1 MTNLSLRGWQAT
13 KSGTARVSVALARLV
28 GEHLSAVWRTGLI
41 FAFYIHSQNGTWIAV
56 ARKLPER
63 RAEPRRWTGWISAA
77 TALALTGGLWLAG
90 VLHQA
95 QQILSDAAVAHASP
109 GAMSEAV
116 LVDIDARS
124 LAAAGGNWTYDNHAA
139 LIDHLAQA
147 GASTVVYAVPLAP
160 PATPPDAQALVS
172 SIAQARNVIW
182 PAVFADK
189 GPAASLPPAF
199 HRSTLAALG
208 GRGPAMVPVQMG
220 PFAEAAAGVGHLQWR
235 ADSDGILRRVP
246 LVLSHDNAEVPA
258 LALLATQRVL
268 HLSAEDVLW
277 RGEGPSPSPSLML
290 GSLAVGVDTGAVM
303 RPVFGA
309 SLPRLAA
316 ADVVANKVPPAALRD
331 KTVVVGMTA
340 GPQAAVWTVPGG
352 SSLHASDVV
361 AQTLVGLRV
370 ARSVTAP
377 NWAHTLAW
385 GAVVTMALVVVALPG
400 LRTRAAWGVALGL
413 ATLLLAMPWW
423 WLQRALHMVPLVAA
437 AAVVLWGQLLCSIWA
452 ALPKRTPGEVLQG
465 SADAERM
472 MALALHGRG
481 ELLQAFERFKLLP
494 TSDALKENLY
504 HLGKDFERKKDFAL
518 AKKVFKHLV
527 HRDAEYKDARA
538 RYRHAKT
545 HLLAQAGISPGHG
558 AGSSFGEGA
567 SSLPASV
574 QETLPRQKA
583 SGAFAHYELK
593 HELGK
598 GAMGVVY
605 QGRDLRSGRMVAIK
619 TLALHQ
625 EFEGA
630 ALVDAR
636 ERFFKEAEA
645 AGRLKHP
652 NIVTIDGSGEAQGLA
667 YIAMEF
673 VAGTDL
679 TAFTQPPHLLPVA
692 QVLAIGARVA
702 SALDYAHAK
711 HVVHRDVKPANIMWD
726 PATDTVKVMDFGVA
740 RITDASKTRTGIV
753 LGTPSFMSPE
763 QLCGAKVD
771 GRTDLYA
778 LGVTL
783 FQLLTGALPL
793 RAESMPEL
801 MHKIVHVPAPDVR
814 TLRPDL
820 PEAVATLVAKA
831 LNKRPEDRY
840 QTGAQLAQALTH
852 AMDNALQQ
860 SIGEVTAAVVYDPD
874 RSPAEQNM
882 LLTKTTVLEH
892 PQQQS
897 PASRPVA
904 APVG

>member
-1 MTNLSLRGWQAT
+1 M
-13 KSGTARVSVALARLV
+13 
-28 GEHLSAVWRTGLI
+28 
-41 FAFYIHSQNGTWIAV
+41 

-90 VLHQA
+90 VLPQA
-95 QQILSDAAVAHASP
+95 QQILYDAAVAHASP

-124 LAAAGGNWTYDNHAA
+124 LAAAGGNWSYDNHAA
-139 LIDHLAQA
+139 LIDRLAQA
-147 GASTVVYAVPLAP
+147 GASTLVYAVPLAP
-160 PATPPDAQALVS
+160 PATPTDAQALVS
-172 SIAQARNVIW
+172 SIAQAQNVIW

-235 ADSDGILRRVP
+235 ADSDGILRQVP
-246 LVLSHDNAEVPA
+246 LVLSHDNVGVPA
-258 LALLATQRVL
+258 LALLAAQRVL
-268 HLSAEDVLW
+268 HLSAEDISW
-277 RGEGPSPSPSLML
+277 RGGSSSPGLLL
-290 GSLAVGVDTGAVM
+290 GSLAVGVDAGAVM

-316 ADVVANKVPPAALRD
+316 ADVVASKVPPAALRD

-385 GAVVTMALVVVALPG
+385 GAVVAMALVVVALPG
-400 LRTRAAWGVALGL
+400 LRTRVAWGVALAL
-413 ATLLLAMPWW
+413 ATLLLAMQWW
-423 WLQRALHMVPLVAA
+423 WLQRALHVVPLLAA
-437 AAVVLWGQLLCSIWA
+437 AAVVLWGQMLCSVWA
-452 ALPKRTPGEVLQG
+452 ALPKRTPGEVPQG

-472 MALALHGRG
+472 MALAQHGRG

-583 SGAFAHYELK
+583 SGAFAHFELK

-740 RITDASKTRTGIV
+740 RITAASKTRTGIV

-874 RSPAEQNM
+874 RSPAEQSM

>member
-1 MTNLSLRGWQAT
+1 M
-13 KSGTARVSVALARLV
+13 
-28 GEHLSAVWRTGLI
+28 
-41 FAFYIHSQNGTWIAV
+41 

-63 RAEPRRWTGWISAA
+63 SAEPRRLTGWISAA

-90 VLHQA
+90 VLPQA
-95 QQILSDAAVAHASP
+95 QQILYDTAVAHASP

-124 LAAAGGNWTYDNHAA
+124 LAAARGNWTYDNHAA

-160 PATPPDAQALVS
+160 PATPTDGQALVS
-172 SIAQARNVIW
+172 SIAQAQNVIW
-182 PAVFADK
+182 PAVFEGH

-199 HRSTLAALG
+199 YRSTLAALG

-235 ADSDGILRRVP
+235 ADSDGILRQVP
-246 LVLSHDNAEVPA
+246 LVLSHDNVGVPA

-316 ADVVANKVPPAALRD
+316 ADVVANKVPPTALRD

-340 GPQAAVWTVPGG
+340 GPQAAVWTVPDG

-385 GAVVTMALVVVALPG
+385 GAVVAMALVVAALPG
-400 LRTRAAWGVALGL
+400 LRTRVAWGVALGL
-413 ATLLLAMPWW
+413 ATLLLAMQWW
-423 WLQRALHMVPLVAA
+423 WLQRALHVVPLLAA
-437 AAVVLWGQLLCSIWA
+437 VAVVLWGQMLCSVWA
-452 ALPKRTPGEVLQG
+452 ALPKRTPGEVPQG

-645 AGRLKHP
+645 AGRLEHP

-679 TAFTQPPHLLPVA
+679 TAFTQPPPPIA
-692 QVLAIGARVA
+692 GGAGVGHWRSGSKCLGLCPCTPCRTSRCQTREHHVGPYHRHGEGDGFWGSPYYRCEQDAHGHRVG
-702 SALDYAHAK
+702 H
-711 HVVHRDVKPANIMWD
+711 
-726 PATDTVKVMDFGVA
+726 
-740 RITDASKTRTGIV
+740 
-753 LGTPSFMSPE
+753 
-763 QLCGAKVD
+763 
-771 GRTDLYA
+771 
-778 LGVTL
+778 
-783 FQLLTGALPL
+783 
-793 RAESMPEL
+793 
-801 MHKIVHVPAPDVR
+801 
-814 TLRPDL
+814 
-820 PEAVATLVAKA
+820 
-831 LNKRPEDRY
+831 
-840 QTGAQLAQALTH
+840 AQLH
-852 AMDNALQQ
+852 
-860 SIGEVTAAVVYDPD
+860 
-874 RSPAEQNM
+874 
-882 LLTKTTVLEH
+882 
-892 PQQQS
+892 
-897 PASRPVA
+897 VA
-904 APVG
+904 

>member
-1 MTNLSLRGWQAT
+1 M
-13 KSGTARVSVALARLV
+13 
-28 GEHLSAVWRTGLI
+28 
-41 FAFYIHSQNGTWIAV
+41 

-90 VLHQA
+90 VLPQA

-139 LIDHLAQA
+139 LIDRLSQA
-147 GASTVVYAVPLAP
+147 GASTVVYALPLAP
-160 PATPPDAQALVS
+160 PATPTDAQALVS
-172 SIAQARNVIW
+172 SIAQAQNVIW
-182 PAVFADK
+182 PAVFADH

-199 HRSTLAALG
+199 YRSTLAALG
-208 GRGPAMVPVQMG
+208 GRGPTMVPVQMG

-235 ADSDGILRRVP
+235 ADSDGILRQVP
-246 LVLSHDNAEVPA
+246 LVLSHDNVGVPA
-258 LALLATQRVL
+258 LALLAAQRVL
-268 HLSAEDVLW
+268 HLSAEDISW
-277 RGEGPSPSPSLML
+277 RGGSSSPGLLL
-290 GSLAVGVDTGAVM
+290 GSLAVGVDAGAVM

-316 ADVVANKVPPAALRD
+316 ADVAANQVPPAVLRD

-340 GPQAAVWTVPGG
+340 GPKAAVWTVPGG
-352 SSLHASDVV
+352 SSLHTSDVV

-385 GAVVTMALVVVALPG
+385 AAVVAMALVVVALPG
-400 LRTRAAWGVALGL
+400 LRTRVAWCVALGL
-413 ATLLLAMPWW
+413 ATLLLAMQWW
-423 WLQRALHMVPLVAA
+423 WLQRALHVVPLLAA
-437 AAVVLWGQLLCSIWA
+437 AAVVLWGQMLCSVLA
-452 ALPKRTPGEVLQG
+452 ALPKRSPGEVPQG
-465 SADAERM
+465 SADADRM

-605 QGRDLRSGRMVAIK
+605 QGRDLRSGRLVAIK

-645 AGRLKHP
+645 AGRLEHP
-652 NIVTIDGSGEAQGLA
+652 NIVAIDGSGEAQGLA

-679 TAFTQPPHLLPVA
+679 TACTQTPHLLPVA

-702 SALDYAHAK
+702 GALDYAHAH

-793 RAESMPEL
+793 RAQSMPEL

-860 SIGEVTAAVVYDPD
+860 SIGEVIAAVVYDPD

-897 PASRPVA
+897 PASRPGA

>member
-1 MTNLSLRGWQAT
+1 M
-13 KSGTARVSVALARLV
+13 
-28 GEHLSAVWRTGLI
+28 
-41 FAFYIHSQNGTWIAV
+41 

-90 VLHQA
+90 VLPQA
-95 QQILSDAAVAHASP
+95 QQILYDAAVSHASP

-139 LIDHLAQA
+139 LIDRLAQA

-160 PATPPDAQALVS
+160 PATPTDAQALVS
-172 SIAQARNVIW
+172 SIAQAQNVIW

-235 ADSDGILRRVP
+235 ADSDGILRQVP
-246 LVLSHDNAEVPA
+246 LVLSHDNVGVPA
-258 LALLATQRVL
+258 LALLAAQRVL
-268 HLSAEDVLW
+268 HLSAEDISW
-277 RGEGPSPSPSLML
+277 RGGSSSPGLLL
-290 GSLAVGVDTGAVM
+290 GSLAVGVDAGAVM
-303 RPVFGA
+303 RPVFGS

-385 GAVVTMALVVVALPG
+385 GAVVAMALVVVALPG
-400 LRTRAAWGVALGL
+400 LRTRVAWGVALGL
-413 ATLLLAMPWW
+413 ATLLLAMQWW
-423 WLQRALHMVPLVAA
+423 WLQRALHMVPLMAA
-437 AAVVLWGQLLCSIWA
+437 AAVVLWGQLLCSVWA
-452 ALPKRTPGEVLQG
+452 ALPKRTPGEVPQG

-504 HLGKDFERKKDFAL
+504 HLGKDSERKKDFAL

-645 AGRLKHP
+645 AGRLEHP

-702 SALDYAHAK
+702 SALDYAHAH

-874 RSPAEQNM
+874 RPPAEQNM

>member
-1 MTNLSLRGWQAT
+1 M
-13 KSGTARVSVALARLV
+13 
-28 GEHLSAVWRTGLI
+28 
-41 FAFYIHSQNGTWIAV
+41 

-90 VLHQA
+90 VLPQA
-95 QQILSDAAVAHASP
+95 QQILCDTAVAHASP

-124 LAAAGGNWTYDNHAA
+124 LAAADGNWTYDNHAA
-139 LIDHLAQA
+139 LIDRLSQA
-147 GASTVVYAVPLAP
+147 GASTVVYALPLAP
-160 PATPPDAQALVS
+160 PATPTDAQALVS
-172 SIAQARNVIW
+172 SIAQAQNVIW

-189 GPAASLPPAF
+189 GPAASLPPVF
-199 HRSTLAALG
+199 YRSTLAALG

-235 ADSDGILRRVP
+235 ADSDGILRQVP
-246 LVLSHDNAEVPA
+246 LVLSHDNVGVPA
-258 LALLATQRVL
+258 LALLAAQRVL
-268 HLSAEDVLW
+268 HLSAEDISW
-277 RGEGPSPSPSLML
+277 RGGSSSPGLLL
-290 GSLAVGVDTGAVM
+290 GSLAVGVDAGAVM
-303 RPVFGA
+303 RPVFG
-309 SLPRLAA
+309 SPLPRLAA
-316 ADVVANKVPPAALRD
+316 ADVAANKVPSAALRD

-352 SSLHASDVV
+352 SSLHTSDVV

-385 GAVVTMALVVVALPG
+385 GAVVAMALVVVALPG
-400 LRTRAAWGVALGL
+400 LRTRVAWGVALGL
-413 ATLLLAMPWW
+413 ATLLLAMQWW
-423 WLQRALHMVPLVAA
+423 WLQRALHVVPLLAA
-437 AAVVLWGQLLCSIWA
+437 AAVVLWGQMLCSVLA
-452 ALPKRTPGEVLQG
+452 ALPKRTPGERPQG

-518 AKKVFKHLV
+518 AKKVFKHLL

-558 AGSSFGEGA
+558 AVSSFGEGA
-567 SSLPASV
+567 SSPPASV
-574 QETLPRQKA
+574 QEALPRQKA

-605 QGRDLRSGRMVAIK
+605 QGRDLRSGRIVAIK

-679 TAFTQPPHLLPVA
+679 TAFTQTPHLLPVA

-702 SALDYAHAK
+702 GALDYAHEK

-793 RAESMPEL
+793 RAQSMPEL

-882 LLTKTTVLEH
+882 LLTKTTVLGH
-892 PQQQS
+892 PQ
-897 PASRPVA
+897 
-904 APVG
+904 

>member
-13 KSGTARVSVALARLV
+13 KSGTARVSGALAKLV

-90 VLHQA
+90 VLPQA
-95 QQILSDAAVAHASP
+95 QQILYDAAVAHASP

-124 LAAAGGNWTYDNHAA
+124 LAAAGGNWSYDNHAA

-147 GASTVVYAVPLAP
+147 GASTVVYAVPLAS
-160 PATPPDAQALVS
+160 PATPTDAQALVS
-172 SIAQARNVIW
+172 SIAQAQNVIW

-220 PFAEAAAGVGHLQWR
+220 PFAEAAAGVGHLQWG
-235 ADSDGILRRVP
+235 ADSDGILRQVP
-246 LVLSHDNAEVPA
+246 LVLSHDNVGVPA
-258 LALLATQRVL
+258 LALLAAQRVL
-268 HLSAEDVLW
+268 HLSAEDISW
-277 RGEGPSPSPSLML
+277 RGGSSSPGLLL
-290 GSLAVGVDTGAVM
+290 GSLAVGVDAGAVM

-316 ADVVANKVPPAALRD
+316 ADVVANKVPSAALRD

-352 SSLHASDVV
+352 ASLHASDVV

-385 GAVVTMALVVVALPG
+385 GAVVAMALVVVALPG
-400 LRTRAAWGVALGL
+400 LRTRVAWSIALGL
-413 ATLLLAMPWW
+413 ATLLLAMQWW
-423 WLQRALHMVPLVAA
+423 WLQRALHMVPLLAA
-437 AAVVLWGQLLCSIWA
+437 AAVVLWGQMLCSVWA
-452 ALPKRTPGEVLQG
+452 ALPKRTPGEVPQG

-645 AGRLKHP
+645 AGRLEHP

>member
-1 MTNLSLRGWQAT
+1 M
-13 KSGTARVSVALARLV
+13 
-28 GEHLSAVWRTGLI
+28 
-41 FAFYIHSQNGTWIAV
+41 

-90 VLHQA
+90 VLPQA
-95 QQILSDAAVAHASP
+95 QQILYDAAVSHASP

-139 LIDHLAQA
+139 LIDRLAQA

-160 PATPPDAQALVS
+160 PATPTDAQALVS
-172 SIAQARNVIW
+172 SIAQAQNVIW

-220 PFAEAAAGVGHLQWR
+220 PFAEAAAGVGHLQWG
-235 ADSDGILRRVP
+235 ADSDGILRQVP
-246 LVLSHDNAEVPA
+246 LVLNHDSVGVPA
-258 LALLATQRVL
+258 LALLAAQRVL
-268 HLSAEDVLW
+268 HLSAEDISW
-277 RGEGPSPSPSLML
+277 RGGSSSPGLLL
-290 GSLAVGVDTGAVM
+290 GSLAVGVDAGAVM

-352 SSLHASDVV
+352 SSLHTSDVV

-370 ARSVTAP
+370 ARSVTAL

-385 GAVVTMALVVVALPG
+385 GAVVAMALVVVALPG
-400 LRTRAAWGVALGL
+400 LRTRVAWGVALGL
-413 ATLLLAMPWW
+413 ATLLLAMQWW
-423 WLQRALHMVPLVAA
+423 WLQRALYVVPLLAA
-437 AAVVLWGQLLCSIWA
+437 AAVVLWGQLLCSVWA
-452 ALPKRTPGEVLQG
+452 ALPKRTPGEVPQG

-645 AGRLKHP
+645 AGRLEHP

-702 SALDYAHAK
+702 SALDYAHAH

>member
-1 MTNLSLRGWQAT
+1 M
-13 KSGTARVSVALARLV
+13 
-28 GEHLSAVWRTGLI
+28 
-41 FAFYIHSQNGTWIAV
+41 

-90 VLHQA
+90 VLPQA
-95 QQILSDAAVAHASP
+95 QQILCDTAVAHASP

-124 LAAAGGNWTYDNHAA
+124 LAAADGNWTYDNHAA
-139 LIDHLAQA
+139 LIDRLAQV

-160 PATPPDAQALVS
+160 PATPTDAQALVS
-172 SIAQARNVIW
+172 SIAQAQNVIW

-189 GPAASLPPAF
+189 GPAASLPPVF
-199 HRSTLAALG
+199 YRSTLAALG

-235 ADSDGILRRVP
+235 ADSDGILRQVP
-246 LVLSHDNAEVPA
+246 LVLSHDNVGVPA
-258 LALLATQRVL
+258 LALLAAQRVL
-268 HLSAEDVLW
+268 HLSAEDISW
-277 RGEGPSPSPSLML
+277 RGGSSSPGLLL
-290 GSLAVGVDTGAVM
+290 GSLAVGVDAGAVM
-303 RPVFGA
+303 RPVFG
-309 SLPRLAA
+309 SPLPRLAA
-316 ADVVANKVPPAALRD
+316 ADVAANKVPSAALRD

-352 SSLHASDVV
+352 SSLHTSDVV

-385 GAVVTMALVVVALPG
+385 GAVVAMALVVVALPG
-400 LRTRAAWGVALGL
+400 LRTRVAWGVALGL
-413 ATLLLAMPWW
+413 ATLLLAMQWW
-423 WLQRALHMVPLVAA
+423 WLQRALHVVPLLAA
-437 AAVVLWGQLLCSIWA
+437 AAVVLWGQMLCSVLA
-452 ALPKRTPGEVLQG
+452 ALPKRTPGERPQG

-518 AKKVFKHLV
+518 AKKVFKHLL

-567 SSLPASV
+567 SSPPASV
-574 QETLPRQKA
+574 QEALPRQKA

-605 QGRDLRSGRMVAIK
+605 QGRDLRSGRIVAIK

-679 TAFTQPPHLLPVA
+679 TAFTQTPHLLPVA

-702 SALDYAHAK
+702 GALDYAHEK

-793 RAESMPEL
+793 RGESMPEL

-874 RSPAEQNM
+874 HSPAEQSM

>member
-1 MTNLSLRGWQAT
+1 MTNLSLRVWQAT
-13 KSGTARVSVALARLV
+13 KSGTARVSGALGKLV
-28 GEHLSAVWRTGLI
+28 GERLSAVWRTGLI

-90 VLHQA
+90 VLPQA
-95 QQILSDAAVAHASP
+95 QQILYDAAVSHASP

-124 LAAAGGNWTYDNHAA
+124 LAAAGGNWSYDNHAA
-139 LIDHLAQA
+139 LIDRLAQA
-147 GASTVVYAVPLAP
+147 GASTVVYAVPLAS
-160 PATPPDAQALVS
+160 PATPTDAQALVS
-172 SIAQARNVIW
+172 SIAQAQNVIW

-220 PFAEAAAGVGHLQWR
+220 PFAEAAAGVGHLQWG
-235 ADSDGILRRVP
+235 ADSDGILRQVP
-246 LVLSHDNAEVPA
+246 LVLSHDSVGVPA
-258 LALLATQRVL
+258 LALLAAQRVL
-268 HLSAEDVLW
+268 HLSAEDISW
-277 RGEGPSPSPSLML
+277 RGGSSSPGLLL
-290 GSLAVGVDTGAVM
+290 GSLAVGVDAGAVM

-316 ADVVANKVPPAALRD
+316 ADVVANQVPPAALRD

-385 GAVVTMALVVVALPG
+385 AAVVAMALVVVALPG
-400 LRTRAAWGVALGL
+400 LRTRVALGAALGL
-413 ATLLLAMPWW
+413 ATLLLAMQWW
-423 WLQRALHMVPLVAA
+423 WLQRALHVVPLLAA
-437 AAVVLWGQLLCSIWA
+437 AAVVLWGQMLCSVWA
-452 ALPKRTPGEVLQG
+452 ALPKRTPGEVPQG

-702 SALDYAHAK
+702 SALDYAHAH

>member
-1 MTNLSLRGWQAT
+1 MTNLSLRVWQAT
-13 KSGTARVSVALARLV
+13 KSGAARVSGGLAKLV
-28 GEHLSAVWRTGLI
+28 GEHLPAVWRTGLI

-90 VLHQA
+90 VLPQA
-95 QQILSDAAVAHASP
+95 QQILYDAAVAHASP

-124 LAAAGGNWTYDNHAA
+124 LAAAGGNWSYDNHAA
-139 LIDHLAQA
+139 LIDRLSQA
-147 GASTVVYAVPLAP
+147 GASTVVYAVPLAS
-160 PATPPDAQALVS
+160 PATPTDAQALVS
-172 SIAQARNVIW
+172 SIAQAQNVIW

-220 PFAEAAAGVGHLQWR
+220 PFAEAAAGVGHLQWG
-235 ADSDGILRRVP
+235 ADSDGILRQVP
-246 LVLSHDNAEVPA
+246 LVLSHDSVGVPA
-258 LALLATQRVL
+258 LALLAAQRVL
-268 HLSAEDVLW
+268 HLSAEDISW
-277 RGEGPSPSPSLML
+277 RGGSSSPGLLL
-290 GSLAVGVDTGAVM
+290 GSLAVGVDAGAVM
-303 RPVFGA
+303 RPVFGV

-316 ADVVANKVPPAALRD
+316 ADVVASKVPPAALRD

-385 GAVVTMALVVVALPG
+385 GAVLAMALVVVALPG
-400 LRTRAAWGVALGL
+400 LRTRVAWGVALGL
-413 ATLLLAMPWW
+413 ATLLVAMQWW
-423 WLQRALHMVPLVAA
+423 WLQRALHMVPLLAA
-437 AAVVLWGQLLCSIWA
+437 AAVVLWGQMLCSVWA
-452 ALPKRTPGEVLQG
+452 ALPKRTPGEVPQG

-504 HLGKDFERKKDFAL
+504 HLGKDSERKKDFAL

-645 AGRLKHP
+645 AGRLEHP

>member
-13 KSGTARVSVALARLV
+13 KSGTARVSGALGKLV

-90 VLHQA
+90 VLPQA
-95 QQILSDAAVAHASP
+95 QQILYDAAVSHASP

-124 LAAAGGNWTYDNHAA
+124 LAAAGGNWSYDNHAA
-139 LIDHLAQA
+139 LIYRLAQVGA
-147 GASTVVYAVPLAP
+147 GTVVYAVPLSS
-160 PATPPDAQALVS
+160 PATPTDAQALVS
-172 SIAQARNVIW
+172 SIAQAQNVIW

-220 PFAEAAAGVGHLQWR
+220 PFAEAAAGVGHLQWG
-235 ADSDGILRRVP
+235 ADSDGILRQVP
-246 LVLSHDNAEVPA
+246 LVLNHDSVGVPA
-258 LALLATQRVL
+258 LALLAAQRVL
-268 HLSAEDVLW
+268 HLSAEDISW
-277 RGEGPSPSPSLML
+277 RGGGPSPSLLL
-290 GSLAVGVDTGAVM
+290 GSLAVGVDAGAVM
-303 RPVFGA
+303 RPVFGS

-316 ADVVANKVPPAALRD
+316 ADVAANKVPSAALRD

-385 GAVVTMALVVVALPG
+385 GAVVAMALVVVALPG
-400 LRTRAAWGVALGL
+400 LRTRVAWGVALGL
-413 ATLLLAMPWW
+413 ATLLLAMQWW
-423 WLQRALHMVPLVAA
+423 WLQRALHVVPLLAA
-437 AAVVLWGQLLCSIWA
+437 AAVVLWGQMLCSVWA
-452 ALPKRTPGEVLQG
+452 ALPKRTPGEVPQG

-645 AGRLKHP
+645 AGRLEHP

-793 RAESMPEL
+793 QAESMPEL

-874 RSPAEQNM
+874 RSPAEQSM

>member
-1 MTNLSLRGWQAT
+1 M
-13 KSGTARVSVALARLV
+13 
-28 GEHLSAVWRTGLI
+28 
-41 FAFYIHSQNGTWIAV
+41 

-90 VLHQA
+90 VLPQA
-95 QQILSDAAVAHASP
+95 QQILYDTAVAHASP

-139 LIDHLAQA
+139 LIDRLAQA
-147 GASTVVYAVPLAP
+147 GASTVVYAVPLAS
-160 PATPPDAQALVS
+160 PATPTDAQALVS
-172 SIAQARNVIW
+172 SIAQAQNVIW

-220 PFAEAAAGVGHLQWR
+220 PFAEAAAGVGHLQWG
-235 ADSDGILRRVP
+235 ADSDGILRQVP
-246 LVLSHDNAEVPA
+246 LVLSHDNVGVPA
-258 LALLATQRVL
+258 LALLAAQRVL
-268 HLSAEDVLW
+268 HLSAEDISW
-277 RGEGPSPSPSLML
+277 RGGSSSPGLLL
-290 GSLAVGVDTGAVM
+290 GSLAVGVDAGAVM
-303 RPVFGA
+303 RPVFGV

-316 ADVVANKVPPAALRD
+316 ADVVASKVPPAALRD

-352 SSLHASDVV
+352 ASLHASDVV

-385 GAVVTMALVVVALPG
+385 GAVVAMALVVVALPG
-400 LRTRAAWGVALGL
+400 LRTRVAWGVALGL
-413 ATLLLAMPWW
+413 ATLLLAMQWW
-423 WLQRALHMVPLVAA
+423 WLQRALHMVPLMAA
-437 AAVVLWGQLLCSIWA
+437 AAVVLWGQLLCSVWA
-452 ALPKRTPGEVLQG
+452 ALPKRTPGEVPQG

-504 HLGKDFERKKDFAL
+504 HLGKDSERKKDFAL

-645 AGRLKHP
+645 AGRLEHP

-702 SALDYAHAK
+702 GALDYAHAK

-763 QLCGAKVD
+763 QLCGAKMD

-820 PEAVATLVAKA
+820 PEALATLVAKA

-874 RSPAEQNM
+874 RPPAEQNM

>member
-1 MTNLSLRGWQAT
+1 M
-13 KSGTARVSVALARLV
+13 
-28 GEHLSAVWRTGLI
+28 
-41 FAFYIHSQNGTWIAV
+41 

-90 VLHQA
+90 GVPQA
-95 QQILSDAAVAHASP
+95 QQILYDAAVAHASP

-124 LAAAGGNWTYDNHAA
+124 LAAAGGDWTYDNHAA
-139 LIDHLAQA
+139 LIDRLAQA
-147 GASTVVYAVPLAP
+147 GASTVLYAVPLAP
-160 PATPPDAQALVS
+160 PATPTDAQALVS
-172 SIAQARNVIW
+172 SIAQAQNVIW

-235 ADSDGILRRVP
+235 ADSDGVLRRVP
-246 LVLSHDNAEVPA
+246 LVLSHDNAGVPA
-258 LALLATQRVL
+258 LALLAAQRVL
-268 HLSAEDVLW
+268 HLSAGDVLW
-277 RGEGPSPSPSLML
+277 RGDGPSPSLML
-290 GSLAVGVDTGAVM
+290 GSLAVGVDAGAVM

-309 SLPRLAA
+309 SLPRLVAV
-316 ADVVANKVPPAALRD
+316 DVLASKVPPAALRD

-340 GPQAAVWTVPGG
+340 GPQAAAWTVPGG

-370 ARSVTAP
+370 GRSVTAP
-377 NWAHTLAW
+377 NWAYTLAW
-385 GAVVTMALVVVALPG
+385 GAVVAMALVVVALPG
-400 LRTRAAWGVALGL
+400 LRTRVAWGVALGL
-413 ATLLLAMPWW
+413 ATLLVAMQWW
-423 WLQRALHMVPLVAA
+423 WLQRALHVVPLLAA
-437 AAVVLWGQLLCSIWA
+437 AAVVLWGQLLCSVWG
-452 ALPKRTPGEVLQG
+452 ALPKRTSGQAPQG

-481 ELLQAFERFKLLP
+481 ELLQAFERFKPLP
-494 TSDALKENLY
+494 TSDPLKENLY

-518 AKKVFKHLV
+518 AKKVFKHLL
-527 HRDAEYKDARA
+527 HRDAEYKDARV

-605 QGRDLRSGRMVAIK
+605 QGRDLRSGRMLAIK

-702 SALDYAHAK
+702 SALDYAHAH

>member
-1 MTNLSLRGWQAT
+1 M
-13 KSGTARVSVALARLV
+13 
-28 GEHLSAVWRTGLI
+28 
-41 FAFYIHSQNGTWIAV
+41 

-90 VLHQA
+90 VLPQA
-95 QQILSDAAVAHASP
+95 QQILYDAAVAHASP

-139 LIDHLAQA
+139 LIDRLAQV

-160 PATPPDAQALVS
+160 PATPTDAQALVS
-172 SIAQARNVIW
+172 SIAQAQNVIW

-220 PFAEAAAGVGHLQWR
+220 PFAEAAAGVGHLQWG
-235 ADSDGILRRVP
+235 ADSDGILRQVP
-246 LVLSHDNAEVPA
+246 LVLSHDNVGVPA
-258 LALLATQRVL
+258 LALLAAQRVL
-268 HLSAEDVLW
+268 HLSAEDISW
-277 RGEGPSPSPSLML
+277 RGGSSSPGLLL
-290 GSLAVGVDTGAVM
+290 GSLAVGVDAGAVM
-303 RPVFGA
+303 RPVFGV

-385 GAVVTMALVVVALPG
+385 GAVVAMALVVVALPG
-400 LRTRAAWGVALGL
+400 LRTRVAWGVALGL
-413 ATLLLAMPWW
+413 ATLLLAMQWW
-423 WLQRALHMVPLVAA
+423 WLQRALHVVPLLAA
-437 AAVVLWGQLLCSIWA
+437 AAVVLWGQMLCSVWA
-452 ALPKRTPGEVLQG
+452 ALPKRTPGEVPQG

-574 QETLPRQKA
+574 QGTLPRQKA

-679 TAFTQPPHLLPVA
+679 TAFTQTPHLLPVA

-702 SALDYAHAK
+702 GALDYAHEK

-820 PEAVATLVAKA
+820 PEAVAILVAKA

>member
-1 MTNLSLRGWQAT
+1 MTNLSLRGWLAT
-13 KSGTARVSVALARLV
+13 KSGTARVSGALARLV
-28 GEHLSAVWRTGLI
+28 GEHLSAVRRTGLI

-90 VLHQA
+90 VLPQA
-95 QQILSDAAVAHASP
+95 QQILYDAAVAHASP

-139 LIDHLAQA
+139 LIDRLAQA
-147 GASTVVYAVPLAP
+147 GASTVVYAVPLAS
-160 PATPPDAQALVS
+160 PATPTDAQALVS
-172 SIAQARNVIW
+172 SIAQAQNVIW

-199 HRSTLAALG
+199 YRSTLAALG

-220 PFAEAAAGVGHLQWR
+220 PFAEAALGVGHLQWG
-235 ADSDGILRRVP
+235 ADSDGILRQVP
-246 LVLSHDNAEVPA
+246 LVLSHDSVGVPA
-258 LALLATQRVL
+258 LALLAAQRVL
-268 HLSAEDVLW
+268 HLSAEDISW
-277 RGEGPSPSPSLML
+277 RGGSYSPGLLL
-290 GSLAVGVDTGAVM
+290 GSLAVGVDAGAVM

-316 ADVVANKVPPAALRD
+316 ADVAANKVPSAALHD

-352 SSLHASDVV
+352 SSLHTSDVV

-370 ARSVTAP
+370 ARSVTTP

-385 GAVVTMALVVVALPG
+385 GAVLAMALVVVALPG
-400 LRTRAAWGVALGL
+400 LRTRVAWGVALGL
-413 ATLLLAMPWW
+413 ATLLVAMQWW
-423 WLQRALHMVPLVAA
+423 WLQRALHVVPLSAA
-437 AAVVLWGQLLCSIWA
+437 AAVVLWGQLLCSVWA
-452 ALPKRTPGEVLQG
+452 VLPKRTPGEVPQG

-518 AKKVFKHLV
+518 AKNVFKHLL
-527 HRDAEYKDARA
+527 HRDADYQDARA

-645 AGRLKHP
+645 AGRLEHP

-679 TAFTQPPHLLPVA
+679 TAFTQTPHVLPVA

-852 AMDNALQQ
+852 AMGNALQQ

-874 RSPAEQNM
+874 RSPAEQSM

>member
-1 MTNLSLRGWQAT
+1 M
-13 KSGTARVSVALARLV
+13 
-28 GEHLSAVWRTGLI
+28 
-41 FAFYIHSQNGTWIAV
+41 

-90 VLHQA
+90 VLPQA
-95 QQILSDAAVAHASP
+95 QQILYDAAVAHASP

-139 LIDHLAQA
+139 LIDRLAQA
-147 GASTVVYAVPLAP
+147 GASTVVYAVPMAP
-160 PATPPDAQALVS
+160 PATPTDAQALVS
-172 SIAQARNVIW
+172 SIAQAQNVIW

-220 PFAEAAAGVGHLQWR
+220 PFAEAAAGVGHLQWG
-235 ADSDGILRRVP
+235 ADSDGILRQVP
-246 LVLSHDNAEVPA
+246 LVLSHDSVGVPA
-258 LALLATQRVL
+258 LALLAAQRVL
-268 HLSAEDVLW
+268 HLSAEDISW
-277 RGEGPSPSPSLML
+277 RGGSSSPGLLL
-290 GSLAVGVDTGAVM
+290 GSLAVGVDVGAVM

-352 SSLHASDVV
+352 ASLHASDVV

-385 GAVVTMALVVVALPG
+385 GAVLAMALVVVALPG
-400 LRTRAAWGVALGL
+400 LRTRVAWGVALGL
-413 ATLLLAMPWW
+413 ATLLLAMQWW
-423 WLQRALHMVPLVAA
+423 WLQRALHMVPLMAA
-437 AAVVLWGQLLCSIWA
+437 AAVVLWGQLLCSVWA
-452 ALPKRTPGEVLQG
+452 ALPKRTPGEVPQG

-504 HLGKDFERKKDFAL
+504 HLGKDSERKKDFAL

-645 AGRLKHP
+645 AGRLEHP

-702 SALDYAHAK
+702 SALDYAHAH

-801 MHKIVHVPAPDVR
+801 MHKIVHVPAPDIR

-840 QTGAQLAQALTH
+840 QTGAQLAQAFTH

-874 RSPAEQNM
+874 RSPAEQSM

>member
-1 MTNLSLRGWQAT
+1 M
-13 KSGTARVSVALARLV
+13 
-28 GEHLSAVWRTGLI
+28 
-41 FAFYIHSQNGTWIAV
+41 

-90 VLHQA
+90 VLPQA
-95 QQILSDAAVAHASP
+95 QQILYDTAVAHASP

-139 LIDHLAQA
+139 LIDRLAQV
-147 GASTVVYAVPLAP
+147 GASTVVYAVPLDP
-160 PATPPDAQALVS
+160 PATPTDAQALVS
-172 SIAQARNVIW
+172 SIAQAQNVIW

-199 HRSTLAALG
+199 YRSTLAALG

-235 ADSDGILRRVP
+235 ADSDGILRQVP
-246 LVLSHDNAEVPA
+246 LVLSHDNVGVPA
-258 LALLATQRVL
+258 LALLAAQRVL
-268 HLSAEDVLW
+268 HLSAEDISW
-277 RGEGPSPSPSLML
+277 RGGSSSPGLLL
-290 GSLAVGVDTGAVM
+290 GSLAVGVDAGAVM

-309 SLPRLAA
+309 ALPRLAA

-352 SSLHASDVV
+352 SSLHTSDVV

-385 GAVVTMALVVVALPG
+385 GAVVAMALVVVALPG

-413 ATLLLAMPWW
+413 ATLLLAMQWW

-452 ALPKRTPGEVLQG
+452 ALPKRTPGEVPQG

-567 SSLPASV
+567 SSLPAAV

-645 AGRLKHP
+645 AGRLEHP

-679 TAFTQPPHLLPVA
+679 TAFTQTPHLLPVA

-702 SALDYAHAK
+702 SALDYAHAH

-820 PEAVATLVAKA
+820 PEAVAALVAKA

-874 RSPAEQNM
+874 RPPAEQNM

>member
-1 MTNLSLRGWQAT
+1 M
-13 KSGTARVSVALARLV
+13 
-28 GEHLSAVWRTGLI
+28 
-41 FAFYIHSQNGTWIAV
+41 

-90 VLHQA
+90 VLPQA
-95 QQILSDAAVAHASP
+95 QQILYDAAVAHASP

-124 LAAAGGNWTYDNHAA
+124 FAAAGGNWTYDNHAA
-139 LIDHLAQA
+139 LIDRLAQA
-147 GASTVVYAVPLAP
+147 GASTVVYALPLAP
-160 PATPPDAQALVS
+160 PATPSDAQALVS
-172 SIAQARNVIW
+172 SIAQAQNVIW
-182 PAVFADK
+182 PAVFADH
-189 GPAASLPPAF
+189 GPAASLPPVF
-199 HRSTLAALG
+199 YRSTLAALG

-246 LVLSHDNAEVPA
+246 LVLSHDNAGVPA
-258 LALLATQRVL
+258 LALLAAQRVL
-268 HLSAEDVLW
+268 HLSAEDISW
-277 RGEGPSPSPSLML
+277 RGGSSSPGLLL
-290 GSLAVGVDTGAVM
+290 GSLAVGVDAGAVM
-303 RPVFGA
+303 RPVFGS

-316 ADVVANKVPPAALRD
+316 ADVAANKVPSAALRD

-352 SSLHASDVV
+352 SSLYTSDVV

-370 ARSVTAP
+370 ARSVTAT

-385 GAVVTMALVVVALPG
+385 GAVLAMALVVVALPG
-400 LRTRAAWGVALGL
+400 LCTRVAWGVALGL
-413 ATLLLAMPWW
+413 ATLLLAMQWW
-423 WLQRALHMVPLVAA
+423 WLQRALHVVPLLAA
-437 AAVVLWGQLLCSIWA
+437 AAVVLWGQMLCSVWA
-452 ALPKRTPGEVLQG
+452 ALPKRTPGEVPQG

-679 TAFTQPPHLLPVA
+679 TAFTQTPHLLPVA

-702 SALDYAHAK
+702 GALDYAHEK

>member
-1 MTNLSLRGWQAT
+1 M
-13 KSGTARVSVALARLV
+13 
-28 GEHLSAVWRTGLI
+28 
-41 FAFYIHSQNGTWIAV
+41 

-90 VLHQA
+90 VLPQA
-95 QQILSDAAVAHASP
+95 QQILYDAAVAHASP

-139 LIDHLAQA
+139 LIDRLAQA

-160 PATPPDAQALVS
+160 PATPTDAQALVS
-172 SIAQARNVIW
+172 SIAQAQNVIW

-235 ADSDGILRRVP
+235 ADSDGILRQVP
-246 LVLSHDNAEVPA
+246 LVLSHDNVGVPA
-258 LALLATQRVL
+258 LALLAAQRVL
-268 HLSAEDVLW
+268 HLSAEDISW
-277 RGEGPSPSPSLML
+277 RGGSSSPGLLL
-290 GSLAVGVDTGAVM
+290 GSLAVGVDAGAVM

-316 ADVVANKVPPAALRD
+316 ADVVASKVPPAALRD

-385 GAVVTMALVVVALPG
+385 AAVVAMALVVVALPG
-400 LRTRAAWGVALGL
+400 LRTRVAWGVALGL
-413 ATLLLAMPWW
+413 ATLLLAMQWW
-423 WLQRALHMVPLVAA
+423 WLQRALHMVPLLAA
-437 AAVVLWGQLLCSIWA
+437 AAVVLWGQMLCSVLA
-452 ALPKRTPGEVLQG
+452 ALPKRTPGEVPQG

-605 QGRDLRSGRMVAIK
+605 QGRDLRSGQMVAIK

-645 AGRLKHP
+645 AGRLEHP

-702 SALDYAHAK
+702 SALDYAHAH

-882 LLTKTTVLEH
+882 LLKKTTVLEH

>member
-1 MTNLSLRGWQAT
+1 M
-13 KSGTARVSVALARLV
+13 
-28 GEHLSAVWRTGLI
+28 
-41 FAFYIHSQNGTWIAV
+41 

-90 VLHQA
+90 VLPQA
-95 QQILSDAAVAHASP
+95 QQILYDAAVAHASP

-139 LIDHLAQA
+139 LIDRLAQA
-147 GASTVVYAVPLAP
+147 GASTVVYAVPMAP
-160 PATPPDAQALVS
+160 PATPTDAQALVS
-172 SIAQARNVIW
+172 SIAQAQNVIW

-220 PFAEAAAGVGHLQWR
+220 PFAEAAAGVGHLQWG
-235 ADSDGILRRVP
+235 ADSDGILRQVP
-246 LVLSHDNAEVPA
+246 LVLSHDSVGVPA
-258 LALLATQRVL
+258 LALLAAQRVL
-268 HLSAEDVLW
+268 HLSAEDISW
-277 RGEGPSPSPSLML
+277 RGGSSSPGLLL
-290 GSLAVGVDTGAVM
+290 GSLAVGVDVGAVM

-352 SSLHASDVV
+352 ASLHASDVV

-385 GAVVTMALVVVALPG
+385 GAVLAMALVVVALPG
-400 LRTRAAWGVALGL
+400 LRTRVAWGVALGL
-413 ATLLLAMPWW
+413 ATLLLAMQWW
-423 WLQRALHMVPLVAA
+423 WLQRALHMVPLMAA
-437 AAVVLWGQLLCSIWA
+437 AAVVLWGQLLCSVWA
-452 ALPKRTPGEVLQG
+452 ALPKRTPGEVPQG

-504 HLGKDFERKKDFAL
+504 HLGKDSERKKDFAL

-645 AGRLKHP
+645 AGRLEHP

-702 SALDYAHAK
+702 SALDYAHAH

-783 FQLLTGALPL
+783 CQLLRGALPL
-793 RAESMPEL
+793 RAQSMPEL

-840 QTGAQLAQALTH
+840 QTGAQLAQAFTH

-874 RSPAEQNM
+874 RSPAEQSM

>member
-1 MTNLSLRGWQAT
+1 
-13 KSGTARVSVALARLV
+13 
-28 GEHLSAVWRTGLI
+28 
-41 FAFYIHSQNGTWIAV
+41 
-56 ARKLPER
+56 
-63 RAEPRRWTGWISAA
+63 
-77 TALALTGGLWLAG
+77 
-90 VLHQA
+90 
-95 QQILSDAAVAHASP
+95 
-109 GAMSEAV
+109 MSEAV

-139 LIDHLAQA
+139 LIDRLAQA
-147 GASTVVYAVPLAP
+147 GASTVVYAVPLAS
-160 PATPPDAQALVS
+160 PATPTDAQALVS
-172 SIAQARNVIW
+172 SIAQAQNVIW

-220 PFAEAAAGVGHLQWR
+220 PFAEAAAGVGHLQWG
-235 ADSDGILRRVP
+235 ADSDGILRQVP
-246 LVLSHDNAEVPA
+246 LVLSHDSVGVPA
-258 LALLATQRVL
+258 LALLAAQRVL
-268 HLSAEDVLW
+268 HLSAEDISW
-277 RGEGPSPSPSLML
+277 RGGSSSPGLLL
-290 GSLAVGVDTGAVM
+290 GSLAVGVDAGAVM
-303 RPVFGA
+303 RPVFGS

-316 ADVVANKVPPAALRD
+316 ADVAANKVPPAALRD

-385 GAVVTMALVVVALPG
+385 GAVVAMALVVVALPG
-400 LRTRAAWGVALGL
+400 LRTRVAWGVALGL
-413 ATLLLAMPWW
+413 ATLLLAMQWW
-423 WLQRALHMVPLVAA
+423 WLQRALHMVPLMAA
-437 AAVVLWGQLLCSIWA
+437 AAVVLWGQMLCSVWA
-452 ALPKRTPGEVLQG
+452 ALPKRTPGEVPQG

-702 SALDYAHAK
+702 SALDYAHAH

>member
-1 MTNLSLRGWQAT
+1 MTNLSLRVWQAT
-13 KSGTARVSVALARLV
+13 KSGTARVSGALGKLV
-28 GEHLSAVWRTGLI
+28 GERLSAVWRTGLI

-90 VLHQA
+90 VLPQA
-95 QQILSDAAVAHASP
+95 QQILYDAAVSHASP

-139 LIDHLAQA
+139 LIDRLAQA

-160 PATPPDAQALVS
+160 PATPTDAQALVS
-172 SIAQARNVIW
+172 SIAQAQNVIW

-220 PFAEAAAGVGHLQWR
+220 PFAEAAAGVGHLQWG
-235 ADSDGILRRVP
+235 ADSDGILRQVP
-246 LVLSHDNAEVPA
+246 LVLNHDSVGVPA
-258 LALLATQRVL
+258 LALLAAQRVL
-268 HLSAEDVLW
+268 HLSAEDISW
-277 RGEGPSPSPSLML
+277 RGGGPSPSLLL
-290 GSLAVGVDTGAVM
+290 GSLAVGVDAGAVM

-316 ADVVANKVPPAALRD
+316 ADVVASKVPPAALRD

-385 GAVVTMALVVVALPG
+385 GAVVAMALVVVALPG
-400 LRTRAAWGVALGL
+400 LRTRVAWGVALGL
-413 ATLLLAMPWW
+413 ATLLVAMQWW
-423 WLQRALHMVPLVAA
+423 WLQRALHVVPLLAA
-437 AAVVLWGQLLCSIWA
+437 AAVVLWGQMLCSVWA
-452 ALPKRTPGEVLQG
+452 ALPKRTPGEVPQG

-645 AGRLKHP
+645 AGRLEHP

-702 SALDYAHAK
+702 GALDYAHAH

-793 RAESMPEL
+793 RAQSMPEL

-852 AMDNALQQ
+852 AMDKALQQ

-874 RSPAEQNM
+874 RSPAEQSM

>member
-1 MTNLSLRGWQAT
+1 M
-13 KSGTARVSVALARLV
+13 
-28 GEHLSAVWRTGLI
+28 
-41 FAFYIHSQNGTWIAV
+41 

-90 VLHQA
+90 VLPQA
-95 QQILSDAAVAHASP
+95 QQILYDAAVAHASP

-139 LIDHLAQA
+139 LIDRLSQA
-147 GASTVVYAVPLAP
+147 GASTVVYALPLAP
-160 PATPPDAQALVS
+160 PATPTDAQALVT
-172 SIAQARNVIW
+172 SIAQAQNVIW

-199 HRSTLAALG
+199 YRSTLAALG

-220 PFAEAAAGVGHLQWR
+220 PFAEAAAGVGHLQLG
-235 ADSDGILRRVP
+235 ADSDGILRQVP
-246 LVLSHDNAEVPA
+246 LVLSHDSVGVPA
-258 LALLATQRVL
+258 LALLAAQRVL
-268 HLSAEDVLW
+268 HLSAEDISW
-277 RGEGPSPSPSLML
+277 RGGSSSPGLLL
-290 GSLAVGVDTGAVM
+290 GSLAVGVDAGAVM
-303 RPVFGA
+303 RPVFGV

-352 SSLHASDVV
+352 SSLHTSDVV

-385 GAVVTMALVVVALPG
+385 GAVVAMALVVVALPG
-400 LRTRAAWGVALGL
+400 LRTRVAWGVALGL
-413 ATLLLAMPWW
+413 ATLLLAMQWW
-423 WLQRALHMVPLVAA
+423 WLQRALHVVPLLAA
-437 AAVVLWGQLLCSIWA
+437 AAVVLWGQMLCSVLA
-452 ALPKRTPGEVLQG
+452 ALPKRTPGEVPQG

-679 TAFTQPPHLLPVA
+679 TAFTQTPHLLPVA

>member
-1 MTNLSLRGWQAT
+1 
-13 KSGTARVSVALARLV
+13 
-28 GEHLSAVWRTGLI
+28 
-41 FAFYIHSQNGTWIAV
+41 
-56 ARKLPER
+56 
-63 RAEPRRWTGWISAA
+63 
-77 TALALTGGLWLAG
+77 
-90 VLHQA
+90 
-95 QQILSDAAVAHASP
+95 
-109 GAMSEAV
+109 
-116 LVDIDARS
+116 
-124 LAAAGGNWTYDNHAA
+124 
-139 LIDHLAQA
+139 
-147 GASTVVYAVPLAP
+147 
-160 PATPPDAQALVS
+160 
-172 SIAQARNVIW
+172 
-182 PAVFADK
+182 
-189 GPAASLPPAF
+189 
-199 HRSTLAALG
+199 
-208 GRGPAMVPVQMG
+208 MVPVQMG
-220 PFAEAAAGVGHLQWR
+220 PFAEAAAGVGHLQWGS
-235 ADSDGILRRVP
+235 DSDGTLRQVP
-246 LVLSHDNAEVPA
+246 LVLSHDNVGVPA
-258 LALLATQRVL
+258 LALLAAQRVL
-268 HLSAEDVLW
+268 HLSAEDISW
-277 RGEGPSPSPSLML
+277 RGGSSSPGLLL
-290 GSLAVGVDTGAVM
+290 GSLAVGVDAGAVM

-316 ADVVANKVPPAALRD
+316 ADVVANQVPPAALRD

-352 SSLHASDVV
+352 SSLHTSDVV

-377 NWAHTLAW
+377 NWAHTLAL
-385 GAVVTMALVVVALPG
+385 GAVLAMALVVVALPG
-400 LRTRAAWGVALGL
+400 LRTRVAWGVALGL
-413 ATLLLAMPWW
+413 ATLLLAMQWW
-423 WLQRALHMVPLVAA
+423 WLQRALHMVPLMAA
-437 AAVVLWGQLLCSIWA
+437 VAVVLWGQMLCSVWA
-452 ALPKRTPGEVLQG
+452 ALPKRTPGEVPQG

-645 AGRLKHP
+645 AGRLEHP

-679 TAFTQPPHLLPVA
+679 TAFTQTPHLLPVA

-702 SALDYAHAK
+702 SALDYAHAH

-763 QLCGAKVD
+763 QLCGAKMD

>member
-1 MTNLSLRGWQAT
+1 MTNLSLRVWQAT
-13 KSGTARVSVALARLV
+13 KSGTARVSGALAKLV

-90 VLHQA
+90 VLPQA
-95 QQILSDAAVAHASP
+95 QQILYDAAVSHASP

-139 LIDHLAQA
+139 LIDRLAQA
-147 GASTVVYAVPLAP
+147 GASTVVYAVPLAS
-160 PATPPDAQALVS
+160 PATPTDAQALVS
-172 SIAQARNVIW
+172 SIAQAQNVIW

-220 PFAEAAAGVGHLQWR
+220 PFAEAAAGVGHLQWG
-235 ADSDGILRRVP
+235 ADSDGILRQVP
-246 LVLSHDNAEVPA
+246 LVLSHDSVGVPA
-258 LALLATQRVL
+258 LALLAAQRVL
-268 HLSAEDVLW
+268 HLSAEDISW
-277 RGEGPSPSPSLML
+277 RGGSSSPGLLL
-290 GSLAVGVDTGAVM
+290 GSLAVGVDAGAVM

-316 ADVVANKVPPAALRD
+316 ADVAANKVPSAALRD

-385 GAVVTMALVVVALPG
+385 GAVVAMALVVVALPG
-400 LRTRAAWGVALGL
+400 LRTRVAWGVALGL
-413 ATLLLAMPWW
+413 ATLLLAMQWW
-423 WLQRALHMVPLVAA
+423 WLQRALHMVPLMAA
-437 AAVVLWGQLLCSIWA
+437 AAVVLWGQMLCSVWA
-452 ALPKRTPGEVLQG
+452 ALPKRTPGEVPQG

-645 AGRLKHP
+645 AGRLEHP

-793 RAESMPEL
+793 RAQSMPEL

>member
-1 MTNLSLRGWQAT
+1 MTNLSLRVWQAT
-13 KSGTARVSVALARLV
+13 KSGTARVSGALAKLV

-90 VLHQA
+90 VLPQA
-95 QQILSDAAVAHASP
+95 QQILYDAAVAHASP

-124 LAAAGGNWTYDNHAA
+124 LAAAGGNWSYDNHAA
-139 LIDHLAQA
+139 LIDRLAQA
-147 GASTVVYAVPLAP
+147 GASTVVYAVPLAS
-160 PATPPDAQALVS
+160 PATPTDAQALVS
-172 SIAQARNVIW
+172 SIAQAQNVIW

-199 HRSTLAALG
+199 YRSTLAALG

-220 PFAEAAAGVGHLQWR
+220 PFAEAAAGVGHLQWG
-235 ADSDGILRRVP
+235 ADSDGILRQVP
-246 LVLSHDNAEVPA
+246 LVLSHDNVGVPA
-258 LALLATQRVL
+258 LALLAAQRVL
-268 HLSAEDVLW
+268 HLSAEDISW
-277 RGEGPSPSPSLML
+277 RGGSSSPGLLL
-290 GSLAVGVDTGAVM
+290 GSLAVGVDAGAVM
-303 RPVFGA
+303 RPVFGS

-316 ADVVANKVPPAALRD
+316 ADVAANKVPSAALRD

-385 GAVVTMALVVVALPG
+385 GAVVAMALVVVALPG
-400 LRTRAAWGVALGL
+400 LRTRVAWGVALGL
-413 ATLLLAMPWW
+413 ATLLVAMQWW
-423 WLQRALHMVPLVAA
+423 WLQRALHMVPLMAA
-437 AAVVLWGQLLCSIWA
+437 AAVVLWGQLLCSVWA
-452 ALPKRTPGEVLQG
+452 VLPKRTPGEVPQG

-645 AGRLKHP
+645 AGRLEHP

-702 SALDYAHAK
+702 SALDYAHAN

-793 RAESMPEL
+793 RAQSMPEL

>member
-1 MTNLSLRGWQAT
+1 M
-13 KSGTARVSVALARLV
+13 
-28 GEHLSAVWRTGLI
+28 
-41 FAFYIHSQNGTWIAV
+41 

-90 VLHQA
+90 VLPQA

-139 LIDHLAQA
+139 LIDRLSQA
-147 GASTVVYAVPLAP
+147 GASTVVYALPLAP
-160 PATPPDAQALVS
+160 PATPTDAQALVS
-172 SIAQARNVIW
+172 SIAQAQNVIW
-182 PAVFADK
+182 PAVFADH

-199 HRSTLAALG
+199 YRSTLAALG

-235 ADSDGILRRVP
+235 ADSDGILRQVP
-246 LVLSHDNAEVPA
+246 LVLSHDNVGVPA
-258 LALLATQRVL
+258 LALLAAQRVL
-268 HLSAEDVLW
+268 HLSAEDISW
-277 RGEGPSPSPSLML
+277 RGGSSSPGLLL
-290 GSLAVGVDTGAVM
+290 GSLAVDAGAVM
-303 RPVFGA
+303 RPVFGS

-316 ADVVANKVPPAALRD
+316 ADVVANKVPSAALRD

-352 SSLHASDVV
+352 SSLHTSDVV

-385 GAVVTMALVVVALPG
+385 GAVVAMALVVVALPG
-400 LRTRAAWGVALGL
+400 LRTRVAWGVALGL
-413 ATLLLAMPWW
+413 ATLLLAMQWW
-423 WLQRALHMVPLVAA
+423 WLQRALHVVPLLAA
-437 AAVVLWGQLLCSIWA
+437 AAVVLWGQTLCSVLA
-452 ALPKRTPGEVLQG
+452 ALPKRTPGEVPQG

-636 ERFFKEAEA
+636 ERFFKEAQA

-702 SALDYAHAK
+702 SALDYAHA
-711 HVVHRDVKPANIMWD
+711 HHIVHRDVKPANIMWD

-801 MHKIVHVPAPDVR
+801 MHKIVHVPAPDIR

>member
-1 MTNLSLRGWQAT
+1 M
-13 KSGTARVSVALARLV
+13 
-28 GEHLSAVWRTGLI
+28 
-41 FAFYIHSQNGTWIAV
+41 

-90 VLHQA
+90 VLPQA

-139 LIDHLAQA
+139 LIDRLSQA
-147 GASTVVYAVPLAP
+147 GASTVVYALPLAP
-160 PATPPDAQALVS
+160 PATPTDAQALVS
-172 SIAQARNVIW
+172 SIAQAQNVIW

-189 GPAASLPPAF
+189 GPAVSLPPAF

-220 PFAEAAAGVGHLQWR
+220 PFAEAAAGVGHLHWR
-235 ADSDGILRRVP
+235 ADSDGILRQVP
-246 LVLSHDNAEVPA
+246 LVLSHDNVGVPA
-258 LALLATQRVL
+258 LALLAAQRVL
-268 HLSAEDVLW
+268 HLSAEDIAW
-277 RGEGPSPSPSLML
+277 RGGSSSPGLLL
-290 GSLAVGVDTGAVM
+290 GSLAVGVDAGAVM
-303 RPVFGA
+303 RPVFGS

-316 ADVVANKVPPAALRD
+316 ADVAANKVPSAALRD

-385 GAVVTMALVVVALPG
+385 GAVVAMALVVVALPG
-400 LRTRAAWGVALGL
+400 LRTRVAWRVALGL
-413 ATLLLAMPWW
+413 ATLLLAMQWW
-423 WLQRALHMVPLVAA
+423 WLQRALHVVPLLAA
-437 AAVVLWGQLLCSIWA
+437 AAVVLWGQMLCSVLA
-452 ALPKRTPGEVLQG
+452 ALPKRSPGEVPQG

-504 HLGKDFERKKDFAL
+504 HLGKDLERQKDFAL

-527 HRDAEYKDARA
+527 HRDAEYRDARA

-545 HLLAQAGISPGHG
+545 HLLAQAGISRGHG

-605 QGRDLRSGRMVAIK
+605 QGRDLRSGRLVAIK

-702 SALDYAHAK
+702 SALDYAHAH

>member
-1 MTNLSLRGWQAT
+1 M
-13 KSGTARVSVALARLV
+13 
-28 GEHLSAVWRTGLI
+28 WRTGLI

-90 VLHQA
+90 VLPQA
-95 QQILSDAAVAHASP
+95 QQILYDTAVAHASP

-124 LAAAGGNWTYDNHAA
+124 LAAARGNWTYDNHAA

-172 SIAQARNVIW
+172 SIAQAQNVIW

-235 ADSDGILRRVP
+235 ADSDGILRQVP
-246 LVLSHDNAEVPA
+246 LVLSHDSVGVPA
-258 LALLATQRVL
+258 LALLAAQRVL
-268 HLSAEDVLW
+268 HLSAEDISW
-277 RGEGPSPSPSLML
+277 RGGSSSPGLLL
-290 GSLAVGVDTGAVM
+290 GSLAVGVDAGAVI

-340 GPQAAVWTVPGG
+340 GPQAAVWTVPDG
-352 SSLHASDVV
+352 SSLHTSDVV

-385 GAVVTMALVVVALPG
+385 GAVVAMALVVVALPG
-400 LRTRAAWGVALGL
+400 LRTRVAWGVALGL
-413 ATLLLAMPWW
+413 ATLLLAMQWW

-452 ALPKRTPGEVLQG
+452 ALPKRTPGEVPQG

-504 HLGKDFERKKDFAL
+504 HLGNDFERKKDFAL

-702 SALDYAHAK
+702 SALDYAHAH

>member
-1 MTNLSLRGWQAT
+1 M
-13 KSGTARVSVALARLV
+13 
-28 GEHLSAVWRTGLI
+28 
-41 FAFYIHSQNGTWIAV
+41 

-77 TALALTGGLWLAG
+77 KALALTGGLWLAG
-90 VLHQA
+90 VLPQA
-95 QQILSDAAVAHASP
+95 QQILYDAAVSHASP

-124 LAAAGGNWTYDNHAA
+124 LAAAGGNWSYDNHAA
-139 LIDHLAQA
+139 LIDRLSQA

-160 PATPPDAQALVS
+160 PATPTDAQALVS
-172 SIAQARNVIW
+172 SIAQAQNVIW

-199 HRSTLAALG
+199 YRSTLAALG

-235 ADSDGILRRVP
+235 ADSDGILRQVP
-246 LVLSHDNAEVPA
+246 LVLSHDNVGVPA
-258 LALLATQRVL
+258 LALLAAQRVL
-268 HLSAEDVLW
+268 HLSAEDISW
-277 RGEGPSPSPSLML
+277 RGGSSSPGLLL
-290 GSLAVGVDTGAVM
+290 GSLAVGVDAGAVM
-303 RPVFGA
+303 RPVFGS

-316 ADVVANKVPPAALRD
+316 ADVAANKVPSAALRD

-352 SSLHASDVV
+352 ASLHASDVV

-385 GAVVTMALVVVALPG
+385 GAVLAMALVVVALPG
-400 LRTRAAWGVALGL
+400 LRTRVAWSIALGL
-413 ATLLLAMPWW
+413 ATLLLAMQWW
-423 WLQRALHMVPLVAA
+423 WLQRALHVVPLLAA
-437 AAVVLWGQLLCSIWA
+437 AAVVLWGQMLCSVWA
-452 ALPKRTPGEVLQG
+452 ALPKRTPGEVPQG

-574 QETLPRQKA
+574 QEALPRQKA

-645 AGRLKHP
+645 AGRLEHP

-702 SALDYAHAK
+702 SALDYAHAH

-793 RAESMPEL
+793 RAQSMPEL

-852 AMDNALQQ
+852 AMDKALQQ

>member
-1 MTNLSLRGWQAT
+1 M
-13 KSGTARVSVALARLV
+13 
-28 GEHLSAVWRTGLI
+28 
-41 FAFYIHSQNGTWIAV
+41 

-90 VLHQA
+90 VLPQA
-95 QQILSDAAVAHASP
+95 QQILYDAAVAHASP

-124 LAAAGGNWTYDNHAA
+124 LAAAGGNWSYDNHAA

-172 SIAQARNVIW
+172 SIAQAQNVIW

-220 PFAEAAAGVGHLQWR
+220 PFAEAAAGVGHLQWG
-235 ADSDGILRRVP
+235 ADSDGILRQVP
-246 LVLSHDNAEVPA
+246 LVLSHDSVGVPA
-258 LALLATQRVL
+258 LALLAAQRVL
-268 HLSAEDVLW
+268 HLSAEDISW
-277 RGEGPSPSPSLML
+277 RGGSSSPGLLL
-290 GSLAVGVDTGAVM
+290 GSLAVGVDAGAVM
-303 RPVFGA
+303 RPVFGS

-316 ADVVANKVPPAALRD
+316 ADVAANKVPPAALRD

-385 GAVVTMALVVVALPG
+385 GAVVAMALVVVALPG
-400 LRTRAAWGVALGL
+400 LRTRVAWGVALGL
-413 ATLLLAMPWW
+413 ATLLVAMQWW
-423 WLQRALHMVPLVAA
+423 WLQRALYMVPLLAA
-437 AAVVLWGQLLCSIWA
+437 AAVVLWGQMLCSVWA
-452 ALPKRTPGEVLQG
+452 ALPKRTPGEVPQG

-504 HLGKDFERKKDFAL
+504 HLGKDSERKKDFAL

-702 SALDYAHAK
+702 GALDYAHAH

-814 TLRPDL
+814 TPRPDL

-874 RSPAEQNM
+874 RSPAEQSM

>member
-1 MTNLSLRGWQAT
+1 M
-13 KSGTARVSVALARLV
+13 
-28 GEHLSAVWRTGLI
+28 
-41 FAFYIHSQNGTWIAV
+41 

-90 VLHQA
+90 VLPQA
-95 QQILSDAAVAHASP
+95 QQILYDAAVSHASP

-139 LIDHLAQA
+139 LIDRLAQA
-147 GASTVVYAVPLAP
+147 GASTVVYAVPLAS
-160 PATPPDAQALVS
+160 PATPTDAQALVS
-172 SIAQARNVIW
+172 SIAQAQNVIW

-199 HRSTLAALG
+199 YRSTLAALG

-220 PFAEAAAGVGHLQWR
+220 PFAEAAAGVGHLQWG
-235 ADSDGILRRVP
+235 ADSDGILRQVP
-246 LVLSHDNAEVPA
+246 LVLSHDSVGVPA
-258 LALLATQRVL
+258 LALLAAQRVL
-268 HLSAEDVLW
+268 HLSAEDISW
-277 RGEGPSPSPSLML
+277 RGGSSSPGLLL
-290 GSLAVGVDTGAVM
+290 GSLAVGVDAGAVM
-303 RPVFGA
+303 RPVFGV

-352 SSLHASDVV
+352 ASLHASDVV

-385 GAVVTMALVVVALPG
+385 GAVLAVALVVVALPG
-400 LRTRAAWGVALGL
+400 LRTRVAWSIALGL
-413 ATLLLAMPWW
+413 ATLLLAMQWW
-423 WLQRALHMVPLVAA
+423 WLQRALHMVPLLAA
-437 AAVVLWGQLLCSIWA
+437 AAVVLWGQMLCSVWA
-452 ALPKRTPGEVLQG
+452 ALPKRTPGEVPQG

-645 AGRLKHP
+645 AGRLEHP

-679 TAFTQPPHLLPVA
+679 TAFTQTPHLLPVA

-702 SALDYAHAK
+702 GALDYAHAK

>member
-1 MTNLSLRGWQAT
+1 M
-13 KSGTARVSVALARLV
+13 
-28 GEHLSAVWRTGLI
+28 
-41 FAFYIHSQNGTWIAV
+41 

-90 VLHQA
+90 VLPQA
-95 QQILSDAAVAHASP
+95 QQILYDAAMAHASP

-124 LAAAGGNWTYDNHAA
+124 LPAAGGNWTYDNHAA
-139 LIDHLAQA
+139 LIDRLSQA
-147 GASTVVYAVPLAP
+147 GASTVVYALPLAP
-160 PATPPDAQALVS
+160 PATPTDAQALVS
-172 SIAQARNVIW
+172 SIAQAQNVIW
-182 PAVFADK
+182 PAVFADH

-199 HRSTLAALG
+199 YRSTLAALG

-220 PFAEAAAGVGHLQWR
+220 PFAEAAAGVGHLQWG
-235 ADSDGILRRVP
+235 ADSDGILRQVP
-246 LVLSHDNAEVPA
+246 LVLSHDSVGVPA
-258 LALLATQRVL
+258 LALLAAQRVL
-268 HLSAEDVLW
+268 HLSAEDIAW
-277 RGEGPSPSPSLML
+277 RGGSYSPGLLL
-290 GSLAVGVDTGAVM
+290 GSLAVGVDAGAVM
-303 RPVFGA
+303 RPVFGS

-316 ADVVANKVPPAALRD
+316 ADVAANKVPSAALRD

-352 SSLHASDVV
+352 ASLHASDVV

-385 GAVVTMALVVVALPG
+385 GAVVAMALVVVALPG
-400 LRTRAAWGVALGL
+400 LRTRVAWGVALGL
-413 ATLLLAMPWW
+413 ATLLLAMQWW
-423 WLQRALHMVPLVAA
+423 WLQRALHVVPLLAA
-437 AAVVLWGQLLCSIWA
+437 AAVVLWGQMLCSALA
-452 ALPKRTPGEVLQG
+452 AFPKRTPSEVPQG

-567 SSLPASV
+567 SSLPAAV

-645 AGRLKHP
+645 AGRLEHP

-679 TAFTQPPHLLPVA
+679 TAFTQTPHLLPVA

-740 RITDASKTRTGIV
+740 RITDANKTRTGIV

-793 RAESMPEL
+793 RAQSMPEL
-801 MHKIVHVPAPDVR
+801 MHKIVHVPAPDIR

-840 QTGAQLAQALTH
+840 QTGAQLAQVLTH

-860 SIGEVTAAVVYDPD
+860 SIGEAIAAVVYDPD